1 MGVMFVGVA
10 LLTLA
15 MFLPLLAVCANR
27 GGGETELGNAPG
39 ISSLSSNAASLL
51 GAVRGVC
58 GCASCESD
66 TLLGVEELRPRRRA
80 ELRLAMISKLAHK
93 DIE

>member
-1 MGVMFVGVA
+1 VVLTGVVLLA
-10 LLTLA
+10 LAVLLC
-15 MFLPLLAVCANR
+15 FLAVCANR

-39 ISSLSSNAASLL
+39 ISSLSSSAASLL

-58 GCASCESD
+58 GCVSCESD

-93 DIE
+93 DVE